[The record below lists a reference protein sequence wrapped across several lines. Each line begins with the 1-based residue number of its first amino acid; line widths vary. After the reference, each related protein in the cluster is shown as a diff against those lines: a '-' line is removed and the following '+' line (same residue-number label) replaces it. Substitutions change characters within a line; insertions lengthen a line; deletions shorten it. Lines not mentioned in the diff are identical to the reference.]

1 MTDAPRPVDARPLQ
15 IVALLLALL
24 SVVAFF
30 SLPGGVID
38 YLIMI
43 VCAVAAVI
51 FGIRGALRPGG
62 LRWVVLVG
70 TIVATFM
77 FVTSAGLLIVRVTRL
92 LTT

>member
-1 MTDAPRPVDARPLQ
+1 MTDVPRPVDARPLQ

-30 SLPGGVID
+30 SLVGGVID
-38 YLIMI
+38 YLVMI
-43 VCAVAAVI
+43 VCAAAAVL
-51 FGIRGALRPGG
+51 FGIRGVLRPGG

-77 FVTSAGLLIVRVTRL
+77 FVTSVGLLIVRVTRL
-92 LTT
+92 LTS